1 MVRLAFAQPYCQNI
15 FYNICLEYEGGN
27 ADDVVNAGEEMSWN
41 DRLNGG
47 WQVQLGRVRRWYH
60 RASRA
65 TDPIDRADCI
75 HAFFESAFHLRRWL
89 EDTGQVSRIAL
100 LTLCETNEEMR
111 ICRDLGNAQARYAF
125 RGAGQFEIHEYSPGA
140 GNLSADV
147 SLVILRDGQKHDA
160 FELAKR
166 LLERWEGFAP
176 WEHGIPGPRAD
187 AARAGA

>member
-1 MVRLAFAQPYCQNI
+1 MSAAER
-15 FYNICLEYEGGN
+15 
-27 ADDVVNAGEEMSWN
+27 DDWN
-41 DRLNGG
+41 DRLNGA

-60 RASRA
+60 RAARA
-65 TDPIDRADCI
+65 ADPIDRADCI

-125 RGAGQFEIHEYSPGA
+125 SRAGQFGLEIHEYSPGA

-147 SLVILRDGQKHDA
+147 SLMILSNGQKHDA
-160 FELAKR
+160 FELANR

-176 WEHGIPGPRAD
+176 AEHGIPGPGPRAD